1 MGTSRQPLGSGQGT
15 ARVGRILRGN
25 LGKKDDGRAK
35 EEGGKKDKTLN
46 FCSTKFEWILIQLII
61 ANGNKEQLGV
71 GTGQGE
77 GEQKAKQGI

>member
-1 MGTSRQPLGSGQGT
+1 MAEQR
-15 ARVGRILRGN
+15 
-25 LGKKDDGRAK
+25 KK
-35 EEGGKKDKTLN
+35 EEKKDKTLN